1 MLIIGADICS
11 HCCFLCCVVVSAFMF
26 VIGYDTCYFLCLLSL
41 TGLVAV
47 VSAH

>member
-1 MLIIGADICS
+1 MLKFVRIAVFCAVV
-11 HCCFLCCVVVSAFMF
+11 VVVSAFMF
-26 VIGYDTCYFLCLLSL
+26 VTGYDTCYFLCLLSL